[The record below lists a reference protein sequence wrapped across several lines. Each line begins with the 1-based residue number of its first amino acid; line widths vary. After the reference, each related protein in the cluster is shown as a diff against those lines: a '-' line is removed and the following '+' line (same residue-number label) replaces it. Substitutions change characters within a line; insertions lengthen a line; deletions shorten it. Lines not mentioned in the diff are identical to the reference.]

1 MLNVFEVHDN
11 SKLLPLYLMAW
22 LSSLSCFRTAMY
34 VMSMFVVVFLH
45 VATCECQWDTKF
57 AFYGIPSG
65 IRTIGAVP
73 SCNGSSTG
81 PQRTCVFGNTTCL
94 SGRSFITAW
103 SVSIA
108 RAKWC
113 HLARNCPWGSIYYP
127 IKSNWWILL
136 IETSITRSL
145 SVFYFFFGG
154 GGRQGDYI
162 NHMNIKMKLTK
173 YIVTYP
179 REKQSRWSGPANS
192 NAVWFHIEISRH
204 SALASGLLW

>member
-1 MLNVFEVHDN
+1 MTIQNFFMYTCGPD
-11 SKLLPLYLMAW
+11 SLPCRVSEPPCTSYL
-22 LSSLSCFRTAMY
+22 CFI
-34 VMSMFVVVFLH
+34 VVFLH
-45 VATCECQWDTKF
+45 VAMCECQWDTKF
-57 AFYGIPSG
+57 AYYGIPNG

-113 HLARNCPWGSIYYP
+113 HLARYCPSGSIYYP

-154 GGRQGDYI
+154 GGDRG
-162 NHMNIKMKLTK
+162 T
-173 YIVTYP
+173 
-179 REKQSRWSGPANS
+179 
-192 NAVWFHIEISRH
+192 ISIT
-204 SALASGLLW
+204 WI

>member
-1 MLNVFEVHDN
+1 MHD
-11 SKLLPLYLMAW
+11 SSQLLPLYLW
-22 LSSLSCFRTAMY
+22 PDSLLCRVSQPQY
-34 VMSMFVVVFLH
+34 VIPVFVVVFLH
-45 VATCECQWDTKF
+45 VAICECQWDTKF
-57 AFYGIPSG
+57 AYYAIPSG
-65 IRTIGAVP
+65 IRTIGAVR

-108 RAKWC
+108 GAKWC

-145 SVFYFFFGG
+145 SVFYFFWGG
-154 GGRQGDYI
+154 EGKTGGLY
-162 NHMNIKMKLTK
+162 
-173 YIVTYP
+173 
-179 REKQSRWSGPANS
+179 QSHEYKN
-192 NAVWFHIEISRH
+192 EID
-204 SALASGLLW
+204 